1 MQVMR
6 FYLQLETE
14 AKETQPFP
22 AGGVLKLG
30 NKAVT
35 PNLLQSGLVIE
46 IVPPHDLKAPASIGE
61 IKVWCYQVEIALQPD
76 HSCHIEG
83 PARSSSCSSI
93 VKEGRCAMCDRNA
106 SCTLSIPVMPANS
119 SATVMQV

>member
-14 AKETQPFP
+14 AKEAKQFP

-35 PNLLQSGLVIE
+35 PNILESGLVIE
-46 IVPPHDLKAPASIGE
+46 VIPPSDLKAPASIE
-61 IKVWCYQVEIALQPD
+61 ESKV
-76 HSCHIEG
+76 
-83 PARSSSCSSI
+83 
-93 VKEGRCAMCDRNA
+93 
-106 SCTLSIPVMPANS
+106 
-119 SATVMQV
+119 